1 MRHALFAALIAAVAT
16 PAVAGGLV
24 VDGQEYHCIAKR
36 VPNGDVVI
44 KGNSGVDNFN
54 LRVHGNKV
62 EGVIGISDVSFT
74 VSPATI
80 ASLDAELAGGAQQ
93 AVATLATLAAD

>member
-24 VDGQEYHCIAKR
+24 VDGQEYHC
-36 VPNGDVVI
+36 VSNGDVVI
-44 KGNSGVDNFN
+44 RGSSGVDTFN

-62 EGVIGISDVSFT
+62 EGVMGISDVSFT

-93 AVATLATLAAD
+93 AAATSATLAAD